1 MQINV
6 FLKKNSSEQAEIIRK
21 EWYPTTTS
29 NQTRDAFIFNDCITR
44 FEGKPEDLLK
54 YLEEEEVEIIQRKV
68 TIKSESN
75 DRLKTIAA
83 VINKPI
89 STTYRAIIAYTI
101 DTISDT
107 NNEEVVAE
115 PVGVSQLLV
124 EKIELLEKQMEAC
137 NKTLKEI
144 KELKKNGCYPDGYR

>member
-6 FLKKNSSEQAEIIRK
+6 FLKKNSNEQAEAIRK

-29 NQTRDAFIFNDCITR
+29 KQTRDAFIFDDSITR
-44 FEGKPEDLLK
+44 FGGKPEDLLE
-54 YLEEEEVEIIQRKV
+54 YLEEDEEIETVQRKV

-83 VINKPI
+83 AINKPI

-101 DTISDT
+101 DNLSATE
-107 NNEEVVAE
+107 NEENTAE

-124 EKIELLEKQMEAC
+124 EKIALLEKQMEAC
-137 NKTLKEI
+137 NQTLKEI
-144 KELKKNGCYPDGYR
+144 KELTK